1 MRKANRYKIHIEGLD
16 ERELQLLDMYVIA
29 LSGEHHD
36 GQGNYDNL
44 NTREYNVLKRYL
56 KLLNPKATMNAEKR
70 TVEVYD
76 MSTF

>member
-1 MRKANRYKIHIEGLD
+1 MRKANRYKIHVEGLD
-16 ERELQLLDMYVIA
+16 ERELQLLDMYTSA
-29 LSGEHHD
+29 LCCEHHE

-56 KLLNPKATMNAEKR
+56 KLLNPKAAMTAEKR

-76 MSTF
+76 MSTY

>member
-1 MRKANRYKIHIEGLD
+1 MRKANRYKIHVEGLD
-16 ERELQLLDMYVIA
+16 ERELQLLDMYLIA

-56 KLLNPKATMNAEKR
+56 KLLNPKAIMKAEKR